1 MFIDFFHNVVN
12 DKVDLIIHREYD
24 TRPNDYASSWEVLY
38 LKLPLCKKKGVQACL
53 SWIPRRFLMESEC
66 L

>member
-24 TRPNDYASSWEVLY
+24 TRPNDYASSWEVFY
-38 LKLPLCKKKGVQACL
+38 TKLPLCKKRGFRLVSPGSQDD
-53 SWIPRRFLMESEC
+53 S
-66 L
+66 